1 MTSPSAA
8 APAAPSS
15 DPLHFSLV
23 LGGPLFQLLRRARLA
38 DDGLELL
45 RKRMLVFTLVCWLP
59 LLLLCGL
66 QGELLDGAAAIP
78 FLRDV
83 EVHSRF
89 LLALPLLI
97 AAELIA
103 HQRMRPVIGQFV
115 ERGLVPDAA
124 RERFEA
130 AIASAVRLRNSVWAE
145 LALAVCVLVGG
156 RIGARYFMLS
166 DAVTWYAHPS
176 AEGLQYSQAGAWYAY
191 VSLPIFQ
198 FIIARW
204 YFRLFIWWR
213 LLWQVSRVALQLVV
227 THPDGVAGL
236 SFLSAVVAAFAPIA
250 SAHGALF
257 AGRLANRIFYAGALL
272 PQFKMDAFLLVVFLL
287 LIVLGP
293 LLVFSPQLA
302 RAKRAG
308 RLAYDV
314 LAQRYVREFE
324 AKWLRGNAPAD
335 ESLLGSGDIQSL
347 ADLGNSLGVV
357 RGMRTA
363 PVTRDSIVTLTLA
376 TLLPAMPL
384 LLTMMPLE
392 DLLKKLLGALF

>member
-1 MTSPSAA
+1 MTSPNAA
-8 APAAPSS
+8 TPVAPSS
-15 DPLHFSLV
+15 DAFDFSLV
-23 LGGPLFQLLRRARLA
+23 LGGPLFQLLRRARLV

-45 RKRMLVFTLVCWLP
+45 RQRIAVITLLCWLP

-66 QGELLDGAAAIP
+66 EGELLDGAAAIP
-78 FLRDV
+78 FLHDI

-89 LLALPLLI
+89 LLALPLLV

-103 HQRMRPVIGQFV
+103 HQRMRPVLGQFV
-115 ERGLVPDAA
+115 ARELVSDAA

-130 AIASAVRLRNSVWAE
+130 SISSAVRLRNSVWAE
-145 LALAVCVLVGG
+145 LTLALLVLVLG

-166 DAVTWYAHPS
+166 EAVTWYARPS
-176 AEGLQYSQAGAWYAY
+176 AAGLHYSLAGAWYAY

-213 LLWQVSRVALQLVV
+213 LLWQVSRIELQVV
-227 THPDGVAGL
+227 VIHPDGVAGL

-250 SAHGALF
+250 SAHGALL
-257 AGRLANRIFYAGALL
+257 AGRIANKIFYAGAEL
-272 PQFKMDAFLLVVFLL
+272 PQFKADAFLLVVFLL
-287 LIVLGP
+287 VIVLGP

-308 RLAYDV
+308 RREYDV
-314 LAQRYVREFE
+314 LAQHYVRAFE
-324 AKWLRGNAPAD
+324 AKWLRGNAAAD
-335 ESLLGSGDIQSL
+335 GLFLGSGDIQSL
-347 ADLGNSLGVV
+347 ADLGNSLSVV

-363 PVTRDSIVTLTLA
+363 PITRDSIVTLTLA
-376 TLLPAMPL
+376 TLLPVAPL

-392 DLLKKLLGALF
+392 ELLKKLLGALF